1 MLQKINAVWQ
11 RIGLVQRA
19 VLAAAVIACII
30 TASLLTKWATQPE
43 MRLLYGSLSL
53 EQASQMADKI
63 AQKNIP
69 FQYGPGQTSVY
80 VPAENVYELRAA
92 LAKDGMTPKDGEAGY
107 EIFDNEKLGV
117 SPLVQKMNYTRALQ
131 GELSKTIQFFDGV
144 DYARIHI
151 VRPDQTMFTGDDK
164 SASASVM
171 LKLKPGYRL
180 SQSAATAITNLV
192 AGAVEGLKSENVTI
206 ADSEGNL
213 LTGSA
218 TADALVAGAN
228 TYKDYKN
235 AVEQQMSERI
245 LRSLELVLG
254 SGKATV
260 LTSATIDMTS
270 ESVVSTTYEKGIP
283 IEETVDETSNIQPA
297 ATAADGKET
306 APGSTEKTG
315 TTTSKY
321 KVPEVITTKQSS
333 PGKIT
338 AWSVS
343 VVADLSKAKVP
354 PAVTDETKTDQQ
366 PAADTTEEMVMTVE
380 DVKSIILT
388 AIGSDLLKEENLTVR
403 HVPFN
408 RPIPLQAADAGSF
421 EKWTRIIEI
430 ARQSS
435 MGILAL
441 CALLALKIF
450 TGASRKVAAAAASQ
464 QAAGGSLAAGG
475 APMLGAGSADT
486 NAIRYQIALQ
496 LRQNP
501 EQVRQ
506 VFSSWLSEER

>member
-1 MLQKINAVWQ
+1 MLQNINAVWQ

-30 TASLLTKWATQPE
+30 TAVLLTKWATRPE
-43 MRLLYGSLSL
+43 MRLLYGNLSI
-53 EQASQMADKI
+53 EQASLIADKI
-63 AQKNIP
+63 TQKSIP
-69 FQYGPGQTSVY
+69 CQFGPGQTSVY
-80 VPAENVYELRAA
+80 VPAEKVYELRAA

-107 EIFDNEKLGV
+107 ELFDNEKLGV

-131 GELSKTIQFFDGV
+131 GELAKTIQFFDGV
-144 DYARIHI
+144 EYARIHI

-164 SASASVM
+164 AASASVM
-171 LKLKPGYRL
+171 LKLKPGFHL
-180 SQSAATAITNLV
+180 SQTTATAITNMV
-192 AGAVEGLKSENVTI
+192 AGAVEGLKPQHVTI

-213 LTGSA
+213 LTGGTSA
-218 TADALVAGAN
+218 DTLVAGAN
-228 TYKDYKN
+228 TYKDYKT
-235 AVEQQMSERI
+235 AVEQQMSERL

-254 SGKATV
+254 PGRATV
-260 LTSATIDMTS
+260 LTSAIIDMTS

-283 IEETVDETSNIQPA
+283 LEETLDEKSNVKPPTI
-297 ATAADGKET
+297 ATDGKET
-306 APGSTEKTG
+306 APGTTEKTG
-315 TTTSKY
+315 STTSKY
-321 KVPEVITTKQSS
+321 KVPEVVTTKQSS

-343 VVADLSKAKVP
+343 VVADLSKPK
-354 PAVTDETKTDQQ
+354 ET
-366 PAADTTEEMVMTVE
+366 PAAADQTKAGQTPAAATAEQLVMTVE
-380 DVKSIILT
+380 DVKAVIRT
-388 AIGSDLLKEENLTVR
+388 AIGSELLKEENLTVR

-408 RPIPLQAADAGSF
+408 RPIPPQASDSGSF

-441 CALLALKIF
+441 CALIALKIF
-450 TGASRKVAAAAASQ
+450 TGASRKATAAAVQ
-464 QAAGGSLAAGG
+464 QTATHALAAGG
-475 APMLGAGSADT
+475 APMLAAGTDN
-486 NAIRYQIALQ
+486 NAIRQQIALQ